1 VPANRSWKSKWL
13 LPLLPIAA
21 FLLLWQLLA
30 KAEVIN
36 PSLFPAPTDIVGE
49 LVGLHSRELPARS
62 LVFSHIGATLRR
74 LAFASLTGMVAGVV
88 IGVLMGVSRPL
99 QRFLDPLISVVMPIP
114 GIAMAPLFMVW
125 LGFGDRTII
134 ALGAIAAFFPI
145 TYNTVAGVRSLDVQL
160 VRAAQI
166 MGASRIKI
174 LFGVYL
180 PWAAGHVLMGMK
192 LGLARCWRTVIAV
205 EFIAAA
211 NWGLGYMIWDAAEY
225 LRAGIVY
232 GGIFLLVLLYFL
244 MEKGIVSTIE
254 RSTLVKWGVVRQ

>member
-1 VPANRSWKSKWL
+1 MKWL

-21 FLLLWQLLA
+21 FLLVWQILA

-36 PSLFPAPTDIVGE
+36 PSLFPAPTDILGE
-49 LVGLHSRELPARS
+49 LAGLHSRELPARS
-62 LVFSHIGATLRR
+62 LMFSHIGATLKR
-74 LAFASLTGMVAGVV
+74 LAFASLIGIVAGVM

-99 QRFLDPLISVVMPIP
+99 HRFLDPLISVAMPIP
-114 GIAMAPLFMVW
+114 GIAMVPLFIVW
-125 LGFGDRTII
+125 MGFGDRTII
-134 ALGAIAAFFPI
+134 SLGAIAAFFPI

-160 VRAAQI
+160 VRAARI
-166 MGASRIKI
+166 MGASRMTI

-180 PWAAGHVLMGMK
+180 PWAAGHVLMGLK

-244 MEKGIVSTIE
+244 MEKGLVSTIE
-254 RSTLVKWGVVRQ
+254 RNTLVKWGVVQK